1 MADFNLILRDG
12 RLVGVPLVT
21 PVVILCD
28 EKAYNVDGGTFTL
41 GAWRHRDLN
50 TILAGGSY
58 VTLSGNRFTPV
69 AGTWFVEWS
78 CPAFNINSHISRLYN
93 YTAGVAVSLGSVE
106 YAQVTYLVETRTFG
120 SAVISAN
127 GTDAYQIEHYA
138 PAYTVATNGFGVKS
152 TASGIASRYT
162 FVTLKK
168 L

>member
-93 YTAGVAVSLGSVE
+93 YTAGVAV
-106 YAQVTYLVETRTFG
+106 
-120 SAVISAN
+120 ISAN